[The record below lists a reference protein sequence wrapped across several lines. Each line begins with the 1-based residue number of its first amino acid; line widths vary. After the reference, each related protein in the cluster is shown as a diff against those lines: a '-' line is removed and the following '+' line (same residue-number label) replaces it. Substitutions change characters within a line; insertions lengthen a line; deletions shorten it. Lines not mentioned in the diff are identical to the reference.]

1 MAIAATV
8 LFRGSGAAEVAKATG
23 MRLIESGRAA
33 EQLTPDVVD
42 KLGGPAGAAHACRL
56 LSRNAVF
63 VMCTDDRVTPE
74 GEVVAVDLDPNDTP
88 EFAAE
93 KALEMLQE
101 IGLFSSASGDYSPD
115 EEEEI
120 RKRLSDL
127 GYIE

>member
-1 MAIAATV
+1 MPKAAT
-8 LFRGSGAAEVAKATG
+8 LQFHGPGAVEVAKAAG
-23 MRLIESGRAA
+23 MRLIETGRAA
-33 EQLTPDVVD
+33 EQLTGDTVA

-56 LSRNAVF
+56 LSRNGVF
-63 VMCTDDRVTPE
+63 VLCSDSRVTPE
-74 GEVVAVDLDPNDTP
+74 GEVIAIDLDPNDTP

-93 KALEMLQE
+93 KALELLQE
-101 IGLFSSASGDYSPD
+101 LGLFADTAGDYSAD